1 MQNKYKILTTLVTV
15 FFILFLFLILR
26 HYLTY
31 SFIFL
36 DDANGNVYCTLV
48 KWKEIFRTNEFSLCF
63 SPVLGRIFGAILPY
77 KLDLHPSYFKS
88 IYFSYIEAFIF
99 IAFIFLFSKFISKKN
114 NLEMPLY
121 LLLSASAI
129 FFFIQNQPLTVF
141 IYDGFF
147 RMIIPVILW
156 LIFLFSAIN
165 NIKNDNNKIS
175 IIACLVVFLCSISN
189 ELTCLSLFTGL
200 FILSVVKIIQLK
212 KFPLNYI
219 TYLTVS
225 ILGILLL
232 IKTNAFYRKSPDLM
246 FDLTLIN
253 TVIGQFAEYLK
264 DFVKYVFLKHIW
276 AYLFLIFQ
284 IVFINIKLPQNTY
297 KNRLLTLNISLL
309 SGILLFFLSLIVIGK
324 THYIE
329 GEYWLVHDDLHLMY
343 SIMLCAFNLT
353 FLNVIIR
360 ENLLE
365 KYIISVFLLCISV
378 FFIYKNILFY
388 NSFLK
393 SFIIPE
399 RIKYYT
405 VEKMVRLADLKNK
418 TAYLPDKYMED
429 TTMWPLFDSPEEQK
443 TKRNNKNSRYIEYL
457 NQFEK
462 NQKINA
468 EIIFTDENT
477 VDKEFA
483 DNGGII
489 TEEELHNIDFNK
501 LTDKKFILNN

>member
-1 MQNKYKILTTLVTV
+1 
-15 FFILFLFLILR
+15 
-26 HYLTY
+26 LTY

-129 FFFIQNQPLTVF
+129 FFFIQNQPFTLFV
-141 IYDGFF
+141 YDGFF
-147 RMIIPVILW
+147 RMIVPVILW
-156 LIFLFSAIN
+156 CIFFLTFINDIRNNNDKVNIITCFVIFLCTVSNEFTAISLVSTLFLWLLVQ
-165 NIKNDNNKIS
+165 IMLYKKIS
-175 IIACLVVFLCSISN
+175 YRNIVYFIV
-189 ELTCLSLFTGL
+189 SL
-200 FILSVVKIIQLK
+200 I
-212 KFPLNYI
+212 
-219 TYLTVS
+219 
-225 ILGILLL
+225 GILIL
-232 IKTNAFYRKSPDLM
+232 IKINAFYRKSPGLTVDLN
-246 FDLTLIN
+246 FISILIKQ
-253 TVIGQFAEYLK
+253 VPQYFVS
-264 DFVKYVFLKHIW
+264 FVKYIFIKHIF
-276 AYLFLIFQ
+276 AYILLISQ
-284 IVFINIKLPQNTY
+284 IIFINIKLPKNTY
-297 KNRLLTLNISLL
+297 KNQLITFNSCLLT
-309 SGILLFFLSLIVIGK
+309 GILIFFSSLIILGK
-324 THYIE
+324 THYTE
-329 GEYWLVHDDLHLMY
+329 GNFWLIHDDLHLIY
-343 SIMLCAFNLT
+343 SIMLCAFNLS
-353 FLNVIIR
+353 FLEIIIS
-360 ENLLE
+360 ENLIK
-365 KYIISVFLLCISV
+365 KYVAEFVLICFSA
-378 FFIYKNILFY
+378 FFIYKNIIFY
-388 NSFLK
+388 DAFLK
-393 SFIIPE
+393 SVIIPE
-399 RIKYYT
+399 RRNYYT
-405 VEKMVRLADLKNK
+405 AEKMVRLADLKNK